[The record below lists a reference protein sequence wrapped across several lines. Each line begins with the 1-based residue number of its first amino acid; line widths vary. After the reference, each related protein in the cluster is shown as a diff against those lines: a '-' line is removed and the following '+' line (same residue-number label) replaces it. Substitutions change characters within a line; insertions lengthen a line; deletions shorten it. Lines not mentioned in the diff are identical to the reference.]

1 MIEQTGERKS
11 QLIMRGKWWFA
22 FILII
27 FIGIGIYYHFRVIS
41 PIAIGEAVGTYY
53 HDPHPKIT
61 IYSTRDDATYQP
73 MYIIKLQGQFKESGL
88 HADIVSLSV
97 LANGTYL
104 WAMTASQSHRRI
116 ANFPG
121 VPMFWGDFVFTPS

>member
-1 MIEQTGERKS
+1 M
-11 QLIMRGKWWFA
+11 
-22 FILII
+22 
-27 FIGIGIYYHFRVIS
+27 
-41 PIAIGEAVGTYY
+41 GTYY